1 MPLSELPPVR
11 IKDPG
16 TPSGLMKQFDL
27 PNPSEQRLTDPAN
40 STIQQSGPSSG
51 RRTEKPKN
59 TGIAFSGGGIR
70 SAAFCS
76 GALRRMIQKDV
87 PMDYLSCV
95 SGGGYT
101 GAAFLDWKYRE
112 TKDGRFVKQWY
123 EDFFDQMREKSG
135 YICNWQTPCSAIC
148 QSLVFITLLIVTV
161 LILPGLLWLPYSLP
175 VAVVIDFL
183 FGDILRE
190 GSSCTEPVKPSLT
203 RSSYL
208 MMELYDNCS
217 PPFRRVVLFVV
228 TFVLSL
234 VFYILRRCKICGCC
248 QTYRG
253 YFRLG
258 STLAGLFF
266 AFTAFPWLA
275 HDFLWPS
282 ETWIRVVAFFILL
295 VLPFFFPVIR
305 NYAAIFLFFYAYSY
319 IISWKVFKTE
329 LLGKVPY
336 SDEVFYM
343 WLAICSMTFV
353 VFPFLGS
360 LHQALFNV
368 YYRFVL
374 KHTKRRTDSDRTL
387 REN

>member
-1 MPLSELPPVR
+1 
-11 IKDPG
+11 
-16 TPSGLMKQFDL
+16 
-27 PNPSEQRLTDPAN
+27 
-40 STIQQSGPSSG
+40 
-51 RRTEKPKN
+51 
-59 TGIAFSGGGIR
+59 
-70 SAAFCS
+70 
-76 GALRRMIQKDV
+76 
-87 PMDYLSCV
+87 
-95 SGGGYT
+95 
-101 GAAFLDWKYRE
+101 
-112 TKDGRFVKQWY
+112 
-123 EDFFDQMREKSG
+123 
-135 YICNWQTPCSAIC
+135 
-148 QSLVFITLLIVTV
+148 
-161 LILPGLLWLPYSLP
+161 
-175 VAVVIDFL
+175 
-183 FGDILRE
+183 
-190 GSSCTEPVKPSLT
+190 
-203 RSSYL
+203 
-208 MMELYDNCS
+208 
-217 PPFRRVVLFVV
+217 
-228 TFVLSL
+228 
-234 VFYILRRCKICGCC
+234 
-248 QTYRG
+248 
-253 YFRLG
+253 LG

-329 LLGKVPY
+329 LFGKVPY

-387 REN
+387 REKLRKYLTLFPLITYGFSN

>member
-1 MPLSELPPVR
+1 MPLSEVPP
-11 IKDPG
+11 
-16 TPSGLMKQFDL
+16 
-27 PNPSEQRLTDPAN
+27 DPAN
-40 STIQQSGPSSG
+40 SATQQSGPSSE
-51 RRTEKPKN
+51 RRTEKPKET

-112 TKDGRFVKQWY
+112 TKNDRQVKDWY
-123 EDFFDQMREKSG
+123 EKFFEKMRDNSG
-135 YICNWQTPCSAIC
+135 YMCNWQTPCSAIY

-217 PPFRRVVLFVV
+217 PPVRRVVLFVV

-234 VFYILRRCKICGCC
+234 VFYILRQCKICRCS

-253 YFRLG
+253 YLRLL
-258 STLAGLFF
+258 STIAALFF

-329 LLGKVPY
+329 LFGKVPY
-336 SDEVFYM
+336 SDEVFYL

-353 VFPFLGS
+353 VFPLLGS
-360 LHQALFNV
+360 FHQASFNV
-368 YYRFVL
+368 YYRFVN
-374 KHTKRRTDSDRTL
+374 TL
-387 REN
+387 NV